1 MSWTYGIEMYPRKK
15 HLRGIIGMRRGK
27 FEAGRNRSSGG
38 AAYNHLEQQSGRK
51 PQQSRKKKKTK
62 IWPFVVGALAVVALA
77 AGIFTAV
84 SFRDDGKIFDN
95 VYACGVNLGGMTQQ
109 EAEQALEQAVGD
121 SYETTDLVIK
131 MAEDG
136 KELVF
141 KPADTKVQFDAQ
153 AAAEAA
159 YLYGRDG
166 SIFAKARARSAAK
179 LTDHV
184 IDPADYLTMDEQYV
198 QGVVDEEAATGSEMT
213 PTKVEKK
220 TEQRDVEETREDG
233 STETV
238 NKDVQLL
245 VITLGTSKR
254 DFTAEDL
261 RKAIDD
267 AYAAHTFEAEFTYD
281 FEAPEP
287 VDLDA
292 LYKEYCTEPKDASY
306 DEKTFEITPEVVG
319 YGFDKEDV
327 QKQLD
332 EAKEGDEIV
341 IELGELAPEITEE
354 KLRASLFAD
363 VLASYDSPHTW
374 INDRT
379 HNLELACEAIDGTVL
394 MPGQTFSFNE
404 TVGERTK
411 EKGYRE
417 AIVYVSGESVPQR
430 GGGVCQVA
438 STIYYC
444 ALMADLDIVTRAP
457 HMYFVT
463 YVPAGMDATVYWGS
477 QDFKF
482 RNSTEYPLRIDA
494 SVSDGYVHIKLVG
507 TETKDYTVKM
517 TYDIVSTMD
526 WKTVEK
532 EITDGS
538 YANGEVI
545 TTPYTG
551 YKVITYMHK
560 YDKNGKEI
568 SVEQVAVSTYNK
580 RDKVVAV
587 VKKPEESTEPTEP
600 PTSSSETTPPPTET
614 TAAPTEPTT
623 PPTEPAPDP
632 TEAG

>member
-1 MSWTYGIEMYPRKK
+1 
-15 HLRGIIGMRRGK
+15 MRRGK
-27 FEAGRNRSSGG
+27 FEAGRNRASGG

-51 PQQSRKKKKTK
+51 PQKSRKQKKKAK
-62 IWPFVVGALAVVALA
+62 IWPFVVGAVAVVAVA
-77 AGIFTAV
+77 AGIFTAIN
-84 SFRDDGKIFDN
+84 FRDDGKIFDN

-109 EAEQALEQAVGD
+109 EAAEALTQAVGD
-121 SYETTDLVIK
+121 SYETTDLVIQ
-131 MAEDG
+131 MAEG
-136 KELVF
+136 KELVLT
-141 KPADTKVQFDAQ
+141 PADTKVQFDAQ

-166 SIFAKARARSAAK
+166 SIFAKAQARNAAK
-179 LTDHV
+179 LTEHV
-184 IDPADYLTMDEQYV
+184 IEAADYLTLDEAYV
-198 QGVVDEEAATGSEMT
+198 QGVVDEEATTGTEMT

-220 TEQRDVEETREDG
+220 TEQREVEETQEDG
-233 STETV
+233 STQTV

-245 VITLGTSKR
+245 VITLGTAKR
-254 DFTAEDL
+254 NFTAEDL

-267 AYAAHTFEAEFTYD
+267 AYATRTFDYEFNYD

-287 VDLDA
+287 VDVEA
-292 LYKEYCTEPKDASY
+292 LYEEYCTEPEDAAY
-306 DEKTFEITPEVVG
+306 DTKTFEITPEVVG
-319 YGFDKEDV
+319 YGFDKEEL
-327 QKQLD
+327 QEKLD
-332 EAKEGDEIV
+332 KAQEGEEIV
-341 IELGELAPEITEE
+341 IELGELVPEITEE
-354 KLRASLFAD
+354 KLRDSLFAD

-379 HNLELACEAIDGTVL
+379 HNLELACQAIDGTIL
-394 MPGQTFSFNE
+394 MPGETFSFNG

-444 ALMADLDIVTRAP
+444 ALMADLEIVTRAP

-517 TYDIVSTMD
+517 TYDIVSTTD

-532 EITDGS
+532 EVTDGS

-560 YDKNGKEI
+560 YDKDGKEI
-568 SVEQVAVSTYNK
+568 SVEQVAVSNYNK

-587 VKKPEESTEPTEP
+587 VKKPETPTETTEP
-600 PTSSSETTPPPTET
+600 PTES

-623 PPTEPAPDP
+623 PPTEPTTPP
-632 TEAG
+632 TEPTTPPTEPAPPDEG